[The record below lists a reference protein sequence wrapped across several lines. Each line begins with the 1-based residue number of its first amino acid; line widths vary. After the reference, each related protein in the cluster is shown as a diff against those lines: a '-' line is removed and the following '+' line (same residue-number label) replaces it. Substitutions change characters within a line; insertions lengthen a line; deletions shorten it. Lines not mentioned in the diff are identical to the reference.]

1 MQDRFGESI
10 RPEDLTVTKPTET
23 AFSAASPDATSPA
36 NSPRRGI
43 LRRRRKEKTVGTG
56 IPMSQ
61 RSGNANP
68 GVAALAD
75 PSSDEWV
82 YCSVAIF
89 ETSDLGSA
97 TIQARKLAKL
107 AHPRVIRLLGLSPS
121 VSTQGHGGWLVV
133 TEAAALFPLG
143 EALMSLE
150 TRRQLTLAHQL
161 LLLSQV
167 SNGMEFVASMR
178 MAHCHITLNS
188 VVLCTLDAQDVSSTH
203 VKLKDFDLILSLAS
217 SGGSSADSS
226 RATRIAG
233 WVLAPETLAHHLFS
247 LESDV
252 WTFGILVW
260 QLFTAGAGLDAHN
273 QTTMCDPPR
282 QHTKSYTSPYGGEN
296 DEQVRQMVLSGRRL
310 SRPRTCPRSL
320 WALVASQCWSEERA
334 GRPSFARISTFL
346 FTSGQSQGT
355 WRAHAQALIGDAA
368 DGFAYPVVR
377 CARRACA
384 WVQSSAEALAHVRM
398 TWGARAAAMRGGE
411 VGGAGGGGGGGGEG
425 AGGAGRGGQSRG
437 GGVII
442 LDIATAR
449 NVFLSSLKAM
459 CNIPSVRCLL
469 GAYVVLVMVVR
480 KLMRDAPE
488 LQQCQAAELG
498 VSVGMQRLLVIVVSE
513 REREKER
520 ESESERD
527 TESER
532 HLSVS
537 L

>member
-10 RPEDLTVTKPTET
+10 RPEDLTVKPTET
-23 AFSAASPDATSPA
+23 AFSAASPAATSPA

-56 IPMSQ
+56 IPISQ
-61 RSGNANP
+61 SSRSGNANP
-68 GVAALAD
+68 GVAALAN
-75 PSSDEWV
+75 PSPDEWV

-107 AHPRVIRLLGLSPS
+107 AHPRVIQLLGLSPS
-121 VSTQGHGGWLVV
+121 ISTQAPGGWLVV

-217 SGGSSADSS
+217 SDGSRGDSS

-233 WVLAPETLAHHLFS
+233 WVLAPETLADHLFS

-260 QLFTAGAGLDAHN
+260 QLFTAGAGLDAHT
-273 QTTMCDPPR
+273 QTTMCDPPS
-282 QHTKSYTSPYGGEN
+282 QHARSYTSPYGGEN

-320 WALVASQCWSEERA
+320 WALVATQCWSEERA

-346 FTSGQSQGT
+346 FTSGQSHGT
-355 WRAHAQALIGDAA
+355 WPAHAQALIGDAA
-368 DGFAYPVVR
+368 DGFASPVVR
-377 CARRACA
+377 CAHRACA
-384 WVQSSAEALAHVRM
+384 WAQASAEALAHVRM

-411 VGGAGGGGGGGGEG
+411 GGGAGGGVGGGGEG
-425 AGGAGRGGQSRG
+425 AGGAGRRGELGG
-437 GGVII
+437 GGVIV

-449 NVFLSSLKAM
+449 NAFLAALKAM
-459 CNIPSVRCLL
+459 CKSASVRCLL

-498 VSVGMQRLLVIVVSE
+498 VSVGMQRLLVIVVC
-513 REREKER
+513 
-520 ESESERD
+520 
-527 TESER
+527 
-532 HLSVS
+532 VCV
-537 L
+537 